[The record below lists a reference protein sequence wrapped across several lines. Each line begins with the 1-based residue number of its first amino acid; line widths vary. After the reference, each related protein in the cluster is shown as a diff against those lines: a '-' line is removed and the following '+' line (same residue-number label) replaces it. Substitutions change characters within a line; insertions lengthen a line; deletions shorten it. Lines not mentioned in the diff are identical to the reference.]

1 MRLNKSKIKSLFQ
14 NQDIRGLVGN
24 FFYLSI
30 LKIISFVFPL
40 ITLPYL
46 TRVIGVEKFGA
57 IAFATAVIVI
67 VETVVDWGFN
77 YTATRDAARARED
90 IDVVSQIFSEVI
102 FSKLTLMAICFIL
115 LFSLLPLF
123 SLSKETE
130 LLLLLT
136 FAYIPGHILFPEWLF
151 QAFEQMKY
159 ITILNVLSKLIF
171 TVLVFVVIREQND
184 YVFQPLLVA
193 CGYIVS
199 GIIAM
204 IVLVKRYGV
213 YVRFPKFGLIF
224 RRLKTSTNMFISLI
238 VPNLYNNFSVIL
250 LRTYCGDGATG
261 IYSGGEKFHGIVDQL
276 TQVLSRAFF
285 PFLARHEEKHSL
297 YVKITGTIA
306 ILMSLLMFLGAN
318 LFVDI
323 FLTPNFSDSA
333 TVIRILALSPIFLF
347 LSNSYG
353 TNYLVLVGKENLIR
367 DIYVVW
373 SLVGFALAWIL
384 VPRFSYVGVAF
395 VLLAIR
401 GAIGLSIYLMAK
413 RLMKVKTHS

>member
-1 MRLNKSKIKSLFQ
+1 
-14 NQDIRGLVGN
+14 
-24 FFYLSI
+24 
-30 LKIISFVFPL
+30 
-40 ITLPYL
+40 
-46 TRVIGVEKFGA
+46 
-57 IAFATAVIVI
+57 
-67 VETVVDWGFN
+67 
-77 YTATRDAARARED
+77 
-90 IDVVSQIFSEVI
+90 
-102 FSKLTLMAICFIL
+102 
-115 LFSLLPLF
+115 
-123 SLSKETE
+123 
-130 LLLLLT
+130 
-136 FAYIPGHILFPEWLF
+136 
-151 QAFEQMKY
+151 
-159 ITILNVLSKLIF
+159 
-171 TVLVFVVIREQND
+171 
-184 YVFQPLLVA
+184 
-193 CGYIVS
+193 
-199 GIIAM
+199 
-204 IVLVKRYGV
+204 
-213 YVRFPKFGLIF
+213 
-224 RRLKTSTNMFISLI
+224 MFISLI

-401 GAIGLSIYLMAK
+401 GAIGVSIYLMAK
-413 RLMKVKTHS
+413 RLMKAKTHS